1 MFEKVILAVD
11 GSEHARK
18 AATLAL
24 DIARKSNA
32 DVVVVHVREHVVDL
46 GGTWEQESSSH
57 AEAILDAACREL
69 EEAGVPTRRV
79 VRRGLAGSGRIAQ
92 EIVETADAE
101 DAGLIVMGSRG
112 VSDLRGLLLG
122 SVAHKVLQLS
132 SQPVLVAR

>member
-1 MFEKVILAVD
+1 VFEKVILAVD

-18 AATLAL
+18 AVTLAL

-32 DVVVVHVREHVVDL
+32 DVVVVHVREHIVDL
-46 GGTWEQESSSH
+46 GGTWEQESNRR
-57 AEAILDAACREL
+57 AQAILDDACKQL
-69 EEAGVPTRRV
+69 EEAGVATRKV
-79 VRRGLAGSGRIAQ
+79 VRRSLAGSGRIAQ
-92 EIVETADAE
+92 EISETADAE

-132 SQPVLVAR
+132 SQPVLIAR